1 MATYKSKYFTAE
13 QIDDVLY
20 NSKDVYTIGFLNNDT
35 VVTIIQISGNT
46 GSYGGSSYAAEPVGD
61 WTSEEQQ

>member
-20 NSKDVYTIGFLNNDT
+20 NSKDAYTINFVNNGT
-35 VVTIIQISGNT
+35 VVAIINISGNA
-46 GSYGGSSYAAEPVGD
+46 GSYGGSSYATEPIGD